1 MRRSTRSTRKSE
13 SKLMENVLEAGKKP
27 DAAQL
32 SKALNELRSAD
43 LLTTKNIE
51 IIEGWIKT
59 EFPSSIR
66 YLARELLKG
75 EEETEDEKEREEK
88 IPSWDARNICSGD
101 TQNNLV
107 GDVMPRDLKDVVSFL
122 LPKGGKSECIMESD
136 LGMIIRPKGNDQVYL
151 YDPKTKDIIKSAL
164 VYRLPSSGIW
174 ILGSPPYLR
183 MLKSYQL
190 ESFGTHTIR
199 AELHKAGSVWMQEHE
214 LFLAKPLHSED
225 FKALIVDNVK
235 LPLSPAACSCLF
247 KPRAEDWS
255 AVFLSNYP
263 TGECEWLIPT
273 WNGFPVILGK
283 ECGKLLS
290 WDYGKITKN
299 LPMDSDL
306 DLSLIASNCING
318 FWNVIDAKLLL
329 YDEDN
334 LLRFT
339 IDRSPILAT
348 LNITIAGVPDTLQ
361 FYPTEVDTN
370 EKRIEVIAKL
380 ENYLLTNN
388 VNAPDDF
395 TLGME
400 IYYLDPKPPA
410 SLSAES
416 IMRIKSDSGWIFNYE
431 FFVIDPAWRTIEI
444 GNIKFVG
451 PEEAEESAE
460 SEEDVEEPSSEE
472 INPENESHAPA
483 SFRTGRD
490 IADWMRAI
498 LVTKRL
504 VDYRSRHR
512 IKIVP
517 DAANVIGMRLVLNW
531 GEDQTVAVTPSTIE
545 DMYEP
550 IIVQY
555 DDRLNLR
562 TAELRIVA
570 RYLEGAVP
578 GSAFVMRPWQSGH
591 ITDNGVLIMNW
602 TTSDLADESGDEGSE
617 TESEEENE
625 EAE

>member
-1 MRRSTRSTRKSE
+1 MRRSTRMSE
-13 SKLMENVLEAGKKP
+13 SKFMENVLKAGKIP

-59 EFPSSIR
+59 EFPSSIQ

-101 TQNNLV
+101 TQNNLI

-151 YDPKTKDIIKSAL
+151 YDPKTKDIIRSAL
-164 VYRLPSSGIW
+164 VYRLPSSGVW

-199 AELHKAGSVWMQEHE
+199 AEIHRAGSVWMQEHE

-235 LPLSPAACSCLF
+235 LPASPVACSCLF

-299 LPMDSDL
+299 LPIDSDL

-318 FWNVIDAKLLL
+318 FWNAINTKLLL

-334 LLRFT
+334 SLRFT
-339 IDRSPILAT
+339 IDNFPIPSR
-348 LNITIAGVPDTLQ
+348 LNINVAGASGVISIDPFDISAFEERTREIAGL
-361 FYPTEVDTN
+361 
-370 EKRIEVIAKL
+370 K
-380 ENYLLTNN
+380 NYLSTNN
-388 VNAPDDF
+388 VSTLDDVSF
-395 TLGME
+395 DME
-400 IYYLDPKPPA
+400 IYPDPKPPS
-410 SLSAES
+410 SLSTDS
-416 IMRIKSDSGWIFNYE
+416 ITRIKSDSRWISNYG
-431 FFVIDPAWRTIEI
+431 FFVIDHDWGKIEI
-444 GNIKFVG
+444 GNIKFV
-451 PEEAEESAE
+451 E
-460 SEEDVEEPSSEE
+460 SEEFEEYAEPEDE
-472 INPENESHAPA
+472 AELNPEPESESHAPT
-483 SFRTGRD
+483 SFLTGTD

-498 LVTKRL
+498 LVSKQL
-504 VDYRSRHR
+504 IDYRSRHR

-517 DAANVIGMRLVLNW
+517 DSANVIGMRLVLNW
-531 GEDQTVAVTPSTIE
+531 GEEQTVAVTPSTLE

-550 IIVQY
+550 IIRQY
-555 DDRLNLR
+555 DERVNLR

-570 RYLEGAVP
+570 RNLEGAIP

-591 ITDNGVLIMNW
+591 VTDNGVLVMNW

-617 TESEEENE
+617 TESEGENE

>member
-1 MRRSTRSTRKSE
+1 
-13 SKLMENVLEAGKKP
+13 MENVLEAGKKP

-32 SKALNELRSAD
+32 SKALNELRSED

-101 TQNNLV
+101 TQNNLI

-151 YDPKTKDIIKSAL
+151 YDPKTKDIIRSAL

-199 AELHKAGSVWMQEHE
+199 AELHKAGSVWMQDHE

-235 LPLSPAACSCLF
+235 LPSSPVACSCLF

-299 LPMDSDL
+299 LPVDSDL
-306 DLSLIASNCING
+306 DLLLIASNCVNG
-318 FWNVIDAKLLL
+318 FWNVMNARLLL
-329 YDEDN
+329 YDDDN
-334 LLRFT
+334 SLRFT
-339 IDRSPILAT
+339 IDKLPIFARLVI
-348 LNITIAGVPDTLQ
+348 NVSGVSGVINFDP
-361 FYPTEVDTN
+361 FEVNTD
-370 EKRIEVIAKL
+370 EKRIRVIDEIKD
-380 ENYLLTNN
+380 YLLRNN
-388 VNAPDDF
+388 VNTRDDF
-395 TLGME
+395 SFSME
-400 IYYLDPKPPA
+400 IYPNLKPPS
-410 SLSAES
+410 SLSAGS
-416 IMRIKSDSGWIFNYE
+416 IMRIKSDSGWTFNYE
-431 FFVIDPAWRTIEI
+431 FFVIDPAWKTIEI

-451 PEEAEESAE
+451 PEEEAEEFAE
-460 SEEDVEEPSSEE
+460 PEEDVEESSAEE
-472 INPENESHAPA
+472 INPESESHDSPA
-483 SFRTGRD
+483 SFRTGTD

-498 LVTKRL
+498 LVSKQL

-512 IKIVP
+512 IKIVA
-517 DAANVIGMRLVLNW
+517 DSANVIGMRLVLNW
-531 GEDQTVAVTPSTIE
+531 GEEQTVAVTPSTIE
-545 DMYEP
+545 EMYEP
-550 IIVQY
+550 IIRQY
-555 DDRLNLR
+555 DERVNLR

-570 RYLEGAVP
+570 RNLQGAVP